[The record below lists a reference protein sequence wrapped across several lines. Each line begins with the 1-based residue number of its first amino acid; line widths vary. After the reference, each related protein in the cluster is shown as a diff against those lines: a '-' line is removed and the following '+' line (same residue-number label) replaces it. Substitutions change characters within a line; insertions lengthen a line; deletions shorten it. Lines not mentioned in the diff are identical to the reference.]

1 MMVHQGDFY
10 LNEIEESGPAPAKL
24 TLTFNPT
31 NLLSQYKEAKTRTW
45 DNKTIGDIASQIALE
60 NGVTPRIDTNL
71 KDIVIDHIDQIRQT
85 DVHFLSNMLRNYK
98 GILKLT
104 SRLLVVATRQS
115 LSSITGIPLNTVLID
130 LSSVKSYTATT
141 QMASEY
147 SGVKVYVK
155 NTDTAETEEI
165 LVGEETNNDKTK
177 DKAVTVI
184 RTPFANRTEATKAG
198 QTKLNSL
205 KRKKQTMKITVL
217 GDPTIK
223 AERALELVN
232 TRRPFPVNWLTS
244 LVKHTISKQ
253 GFVTEIDCELPT
265 AKDSKVGVVSQALK
279 DKVAASREGNV
290 KFNNTTGK
298 YDIVKPDSTK
308 INNKK

>member
-205 KRKKQTMKITVL
+205 KRKKQTSLKKVQKSIDT
-217 GDPTIK
+217 GCSPNEIK
-223 AERALELVN
+223 KNFENAIN
-232 TRRPFPVNWLTS
+232 TLT
-244 LVKHTISKQ
+244 
-253 GFVTEIDCELPT
+253 
-265 AKDSKVGVVSQALK
+265 
-279 DKVAASREGNV
+279 RE
-290 KFNNTTGK
+290 F
-298 YDIVKPDSTK
+298 IVKLSYPGCLGQIFSW
-308 INNKK
+308 NSYLSQ